1 VLRGMGLKSLSKNE
15 NAKKELAEKGMRA
28 EED

>member
-1 VLRGMGLKSLSKNE
+1 MGLKSLSKNE